1 MTLERKFLAG
11 LSNYPT
17 LAHTA
22 EIVNLYLNS
31 IDEVFGEIGDDFNKY
46 QGNHACLIIFTYE
59 YNN

>member
-1 MTLERKFLAG
+1 MHLQ
-11 LSNYPT
+11 T

-31 IDEVFGEIGDDFNKY
+31 IDEVFREIGDDLNKY
-46 QGNHACLIIFTYE
+46 QGDHACLIIFTYE